1 MHRDEE
7 MDGEW
12 EAPQIPNP
20 ACETA
25 PGCGVWKRPMINNPD
40 HKGKW
45 KAPLVDNPN
54 YQVVM
59 RGMKMWT
66 PPVFVKQQTRV
77 DVLHVLCLLLRESG
91 SPVRSIT
98 PTILRTCSRSG

>member
-1 MHRDEE
+1 

-25 PGCGVWKRPMINNPD
+25 PGCGEWKRPKINNPQY
-40 HKGKW
+40 KGKW

-54 YQVVM
+54 YQV
-59 RGMKMWT
+59 T
-66 PPVFVKQQTRV
+66 ITRPAALEFNR
-77 DVLHVLCLLLRESG
+77 VLFYYIRQKNNF
-91 SPVRSIT
+91 
-98 PTILRTCSRSG
+98 PTDI